1 MYPIMITIN
10 NAEEMAMVEAALG
23 AKAETLEVLRERA
36 EAFLKGNDQPKE
48 EKPADPPGKEKPA
61 KNKAAKTEPVP
72 TREDIN
78 ALTLAFIQVNGEG
91 RAREILKSFNA
102 ARVSKVKDEDLQAY
116 HDALKSEMPE

>member
-1 MYPIMITIN
+1 MYPITITIN
-10 NAEEMAMVEAALG
+10 NAEELDAVIAALNPD
-23 AKAETLEVLRERA
+23 AASSNSKTE
-36 EAFLKGNDQPKE
+36 
-48 EKPADPPGKEKPA
+48 PAPEKEKPA
-61 KNKAAKTEPVP
+61 KNKPAKTTPVP